1 MTATCSTNQCEQ
13 PLKMPLTRLGWPR
26 SDRALYGDSGTLG
39 PFGCIGLS
47 ACEVRPQVYPSRVQA
62 RPLLILKTPQHS

>member
-13 PLKMPLTRLGWPR
+13 PLKMPLTWLGWSQ
-26 SDRALYGDSGTLG
+26 SDQALYGDSGTLG

-47 ACEVRPQVYPSRVQA
+47 ATSVNAQLSF
-62 RPLLILKTPQHS
+62 